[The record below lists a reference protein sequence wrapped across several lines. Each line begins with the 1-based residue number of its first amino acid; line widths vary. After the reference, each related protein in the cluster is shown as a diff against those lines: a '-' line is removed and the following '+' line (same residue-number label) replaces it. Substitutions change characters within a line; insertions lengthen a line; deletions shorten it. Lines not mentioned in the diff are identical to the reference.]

1 MKPALPGFFR
11 DPQHVLRIARPF
23 QSVDQ
28 HHEGRARVFS
38 LLPVTVP
45 QESGV
50 GINLKMS
57 ILSGRRGEP
66 PEPEVGRNGHSV
78 AVFEQRVWHKRLSGI
93 GRHLP
98 NLSEPPAQNKLTPG
112 NHAAV
117 LLTIVARKASIHVQG
132 M

>member
-11 DPQHVLRIARPF
+11 DSQHVLRIARPF
-23 QSVDQ
+23 EAVNKHQ
-28 HHEGRARVFS
+28 ERRAPVFS
-38 LLPVTVP
+38 LLPVTAA
-45 QESGV
+45 QESRV
-50 GINLKMS
+50 RINLKMS
-57 ILSGRRGEP
+57 ILSGRQGEP

-78 AVFEQRVWHKRLSGI
+78 AVFEQSVWHERLSCI
-93 GRHLP
+93 ERHLS

-117 LLTIVARKASIHVQG
+117 LLTVVAREASIHVQG